1 MKKINVYIEEHLCKK
16 VEIEC
21 PDNMTDDEAMEY
33 AYEKVEKDYKDKK
46 VELTKEDYSG
56 ITLMMAES
64 QETGFATSWNE
75 LH

>member
-1 MKKINVYIEEHLCKK
+1 MKKINVCIEEHLCKK

-21 PDNMTDDEAMEY
+21 PDSMTDDEAMEY
-33 AYEKVEKDYKDKK
+33 AYEKVKMDYKDKK

-75 LH
+75 IH